1 LPFDAGI
8 ERKKKH
14 AGKRVSF
21 LFFCVVDVW
30 LLWRVLAVTMLL
42 YCITLHVP
50 YMLCM
55 LFSDVEPGKTG
66 LECYAGVALIMS
78 WE

>member
-1 LPFDAGI
+1 LESSCCYDA
-8 ERKKKH
+8 
-14 AGKRVSF
+14 
-21 LFFCVVDVW
+21 VV
-30 LLWRVLAVTMLL
+30 LH
-42 YCITLHVP
+42 YITLHVL

-55 LFSDVEPGKTG
+55 LLSDVEPGKTG